1 MAAAISSNPAPSKSV
16 TISSIDCPGN
26 SSARACSL
34 AASSSGRRT
43 AYSFAVLAG
52 AGAFFH
58 RSSKGLNFTSTPPYQ
73 TTATGYYRPRG
84 PSISAQSKPR
94 PINLPSSGN
103 SPHIGGA
110 PNSTDGAGGGAG
122 GWRRNLSG
130 VFEYSSRA
138 LGLVWSTN
146 RALSITLAVLTLI
159 AGVLPAGVAYV
170 GAQIVDAVIHAAD
183 LHHRAGTTYLNNVVR
198 YVALEAL
205 LVAATAMAQRGI
217 SLAQSLLRAQL
228 GQRVNVMILEKAL
241 TLDLTQFE
249 DSEFYDKLTR
259 ARREASSRPLSLVMR
274 TFGLLQNA
282 ISLVSFGGLL
292 VRFSPWAVV
301 LLILAGLPA
310 FLAEAKFS
318 GEAFRL
324 FRWRAPESRMQ
335 IYLESVLAREDY
347 AKEVK
352 LFELG
357 PRFLDRYRDIFT
369 RLYREDRDLTLR
381 RDAWGFGLGLLGT
394 AALYGGYVWIAA
406 ETVLG
411 AMTVGQMT
419 MYLMLFRQGQSAVS
433 AALSAVSGLYED
445 NLYLSNLFEYLEQP
459 VQGSS
464 GTLTAGPKPGD
475 GIRFEDVEFVY
486 PDSTAPALS
495 HIDLHVKPGES
506 LALVGENGSGKTTMI
521 KLLTRLY
528 RPTSGRIL
536 LDGLDLQEWDETVL
550 RRRIG
555 VIFQDFARYQ
565 MLVGENIGAGD
576 ERAFDDEARWR
587 SAAMQGL
594 AAEFV
599 EALPSGYRTQLGKWF
614 KDGRELS
621 GGQWQKIALA
631 RAFMRNEADILVL
644 DEPTA
649 AIDAAAEA
657 EVFEHFRELTRNRIA
672 IVISHRFST
681 VRMADQIL
689 VLDEGRI
696 VERGSHDSLLAEDG
710 RYAKLFT
717 LQARGY
723 R

>member
-1 MAAAISSNPAPSKSV
+1 
-16 TISSIDCPGN
+16 
-26 SSARACSL
+26 L
-34 AASSSGRRT
+34 
-43 AYSFAVLAG
+43 
-52 AGAFFH
+52 
-58 RSSKGLNFTSTPPYQ
+58 Q
-73 TTATGYYRPRG
+73 
-84 PSISAQSKPR
+84 
-94 PINLPSSGN
+94 
-103 SPHIGGA
+103 
-110 PNSTDGAGGGAG
+110 
-122 GWRRNLSG
+122 
-130 VFEYSSRA
+130 
-138 LGLVWSTN
+138 LVWSTDKS
-146 RALSITLAVLTLI
+146 LSIALAALTLV
-159 AGVLPAGVAYV
+159 AGVLPAGIAYV
-170 GAQIVDAVIHAAD
+170 GAQIVDAVIHAAQ
-183 LHHRAGTTYLNNVVR
+183 LHRQTGQAVFTEVFR
-198 YVALEAL
+198 YVAIEAA
-205 LVAATAMAQRGI
+205 LVAAVSLTQRGI

-282 ISLVSFGGLL
+282 VSLISFGGLL
-292 VRFSPWAVV
+292 IRFSPWAVV
-301 LLILAGLPA
+301 LLVLAGLPA

-335 IYLESVLAREDY
+335 IYLEAVLAREDY

-357 PRFLDRYRDIFT
+357 PRLLDRYRDIFT
-369 RLYREDRDLTLR
+369 RLYKEDRDLTLR
-381 RDAWGFGLGLLGT
+381 RDVWGFGLGLLGIG
-394 AALYGGYVWIAA
+394 ALYGGYGWIAA
-406 ETVLG
+406 ATVLG

-419 MYLMLFRQGQSAVS
+419 MYLMLFRQGQASVS

-459 VQGSS
+459 VGSS
-464 GTLTAGPKPGD
+464 GGSKLQGPDPGD

-486 PDSTAPALS
+486 PGATSPALS
-495 HIDLHVKPGES
+495 GINLHVRPGQS
-506 LALVGENGSGKTTMI
+506 LALVGQNGSGKTTLI

-528 RPTSGRIL
+528 RPTRGRIL
-536 LDGLDLQEWDETVL
+536 LDGLDLQEWDETTL
-550 RRRIG
+550 RQRIG

-576 ERAFDDEARWR
+576 VRAFEDEQRWR
-587 SAAMQGL
+587 AAAAKGL
-594 AAEFV
+594 AADFV
-599 EALPSGYRTQLGKWF
+599 EQLPVGYHTQLGKWF

-631 RAFMRNEADILVL
+631 RAFMRSDADILVL

-649 AIDAAAEA
+649 AIDAGAEA

-681 VRMADQIL
+681 VRMTDQIL
-689 VLDEGRI
+689 VLEEGRI
-696 VERGSHDSLLAEDG
+696 VERGSHEALMAADG
-710 RYAKLFT
+710 QYAKLFT